1 MIARPF
7 GSIHSPLVTQ
17 TASASATSTTVR
29 SARRSRVTREGD
41 GEAGADATDGEV
53 GT

>member
-7 GSIHSPLVTQ
+7 GSRHNPLVTQ
-17 TASASATSTTVR
+17 TASARATNVTIR
-29 SARRSRVTREGD
+29 SARRSRRGD
-41 GEAGADATDGEV
+41 EVGADGEV